1 MKRQFSSNG
10 HNGNSEHRILFL
22 KLEQML
28 HIGKEI
34 R

>member
-10 HNGNSEHRILFL
+10 RNGNSEHRILFL
-22 KLEQML
+22 KLVQML
-28 HIGKEI
+28 HIGEEI